1 MTEAELLTIRDEV
14 GTVPTDTEIGD
25 IYDRLGSVGGT
36 IYALLSR
43 QLAELLNNP
52 ASFNV
57 SGEYSQDV
65 RANIEALQKKIQAY
79 AAFAPGA
86 EGVGLSQVNLVE
98 PARRRR
104 R

>member
-14 GTVPTDTEIGD
+14 GEAPADQEIED
-25 IYDRLGSVGGT
+25 IYGRVGSVGGA

-43 QLAELLNNP
+43 QLSELLNNP

-65 RANIEALQKKIQAY
+65 RANIEALQRKLQAY
-79 AAFAPGA
+79 AAFAPGVD
-86 EGVGLSQVNLVE
+86 GVGQVRIVE
-98 PARRRR
+98 PVRRRR